1 VSDADLARLWHEVN
15 EQPAVIE
22 GLLASQRAAV
32 TELASLVRQREPSTF
47 VLVARGSSD
56 HAAIYGRYLFEICN
70 QRLTSLA
77 APSALT
83 LYGSGPRLDQA
94 LVIGVSQSG
103 QGEDVVAYVARAR
116 DQGATT
122 VAITND
128 EASPLAQTADWRL
141 ACRAG
146 PERSIPATKTVTAEM
161 CLLAMLSAALGSS
174 ASSDITAL
182 RGAPST
188 DVPALGD
195 TLPSDVAAPGGT
207 LSSDLAARGSAPSTD
222 VAALGDTLPSDVAA
236 PGSTLSS
243 DVTALGG
250 TLSSEVV
257 ARGNAVSGDL
267 AARRDAVSSAFAALA
282 PLPAA
287 IACALEQRPVA
298 AALAQRLVGRT
309 IDSVIGR
316 GFAFPPALEIALKL
330 KETSYT
336 PAEPFSAA
344 DFLHGPVALVE
355 ADYTAVVVDVGGRS
369 SVAAQQIAQ
378 GVRARGGQPVLVR
391 AADAAAPSVEAT
403 VGGPHL
409 VLQVP
414 VAEPYAPIVALV
426 LGQLLA
432 IEVAL
437 ARGLDPAQPRG
448 LRKVTSTR

>member
-1 VSDADLARLWHEVN
+1 VSDADLARLWHEVH

-32 TELASLVRQREPSTF
+32 TELAALVRQRAPSTI

-83 LYGSGPRLDQA
+83 LYGSGPRLDQT

-103 QGEDVVAYVARAR
+103 QGEDVVAYLAQAR

-128 EASPLAQTADWRL
+128 ETSPLAQTADRLL

-161 CLLAMLSAALGSS
+161 CLLAMLSAALG
-174 ASSDITAL
+174 DT
-182 RGAPST
+182 
-188 DVPALGD
+188 PA
-195 TLPSDVAAPGGT
+195 
-207 LSSDLAARGSAPSTD
+207 
-222 VAALGDTLPSDVAA
+222 
-236 PGSTLSS
+236 S
-243 DVTALGG
+243 DVTALGS
-250 TLSSEVV
+250 TPSS
-257 ARGNAVSGDL
+257 DL
-267 AARRDAVSSAFAALA
+267 ATSGRVPSRDAATVGDAALSDIAALGTAPSSDLATLGGPSSSDVAALADAPSRHVATLGDAPSSDAGVRGDASSSDFAALA

-287 IACALEQRPVA
+287 VAYALDQRPAA
-298 AALAQRLVGRT
+298 AALAQRLASRT

-369 SVAAQQIAQ
+369 SAAAQQIAQ

-414 VAEPYAPIVALV
+414 VAEPHAPIVALV